1 MFSLGIGRNV
11 DRTQLNDIA
20 SSNNNVFTAA
30 SFAELEPVAKTIVQ
44 SSCPGGFSLK
54 LSKLSKISILART
67 TNCLVCR
74 TIRLKPRL
82 IRL

>member
-30 SFAELEPVAKTIVQ
+30 SFAELAPVAKTIVQ
-44 SSCPGGFSLK
+44 SSCPGRIGLK
-54 LSKLSKISILART
+54 LS
-67 TNCLVCR
+67 
-74 TIRLKPRL
+74 
-82 IRL
+82 

>member
-1 MFSLGIGRNV
+1 MIVFSLGIGRNV

-44 SSCPGGFSLK
+44 SSCPGGIF
-54 LSKLSKISILART
+54 ILFYFIIILPHR
-67 TNCLVCR
+67 
-74 TIRLKPRL
+74 IDYK
-82 IRL
+82 